1 MKKEEVP
8 QYDENLLNG
17 IKEIQYAVD
26 ENGNYVEVKSPGWEP
41 KNIALKQ
48 ALKLIDEITEDARQK
63 VISNKKSPIFF
74 YMHLKQMDVSILKQE
89 TGYPKFI
96 IKRHFKPRIFKKLS
110 KKTLNKYAEI
120 FGITTEKLMTVPDKP
135 VDTLEFNFGF
145 KIKK

>member
-120 FGITTEKLMTVPDKP
+120 FGITTEKLITVPDKP